1 MKSNLNMNKKVLF
14 KIIATAVI
22 GLFLS
27 GLKAQPFNIN
37 TLNAHASWGFGGNDR
52 VVFESHSIRTI
63 ARYDSFVPALLN
75 FFEDA
80 EKSNLNLDS
89 LVAPVQMHYIIFKDG
104 KRKLTI
110 ENPEYSAK
118 EFDLEKEIQN
128 NNDSLPPNLVEIHD
142 VKHQMNIK
150 IYVVNPNNL
159 NKLKEMAIQY
169 RDSIGS
175 LSLKDR
181 TKPLDKT
188 ATIPWYLEPIIKKIE
203 AIPKLHFDHL
213 YLNYF
218 MFCKDLKEFIEPNER
233 QTTYGLFIP
242 TYSYEYNAKELS
254 ERRAYSYVDP
264 IEPFVWSHSGIG
276 LMDKNLFL
284 HQNVEIALFTHFKN
298 DLPTV
303 KFYTNIGLLG
313 FTEQQNSNS
322 NQMVLNSCYETLLGF
337 KLNNLTP
344 QMKSE
349 KELRVVGL
357 ELGMFFKEESSK
369 STLLPTSGYVLK
381 CYKQWGN
388 FRLNGGI
395 YQSKSSVAG
404 FVTIEIYDFF
414 HRHGYVS
421 RD

>member
-1 MKSNLNMNKKVLF
+1 MNTKVIF
-14 KIIATAVI
+14 NIIATAVI
-22 GLFLS
+22 GLFSS
-27 GLKAQPFNIN
+27 GLNAQPFNIN
-37 TLNAHASWGFGGNDR
+37 TLKARASWSFGGNDR

-80 EKSNLNLDS
+80 ENSNLNLDS
-89 LVAPVQMHYIIFKDG
+89 LVAPVQMHYMIFKDG

-118 EFDLEKEIQN
+118 EFDLEKEVQN
-128 NNDSLPPNLVEIHD
+128 NNDSLPANLVEIHD

-150 IYVVNPNNL
+150 IYVGNPTNL
-159 NKLKEMAIQY
+159 NKLKDMAIQY

-175 LSLKDR
+175 LSMEDR
-181 TKPLDKT
+181 TKPSDKT
-188 ATIPWYLEPIIKKIE
+188 EAIPWYLEPIIKKIE
-203 AIPKLHFDHL
+203 AIPRGYFDHL
-213 YLNYF
+213 YMNYF
-218 MFCKDLKEFIEPNER
+218 MFCMNLKEFIEPNER
-233 QTTYGLFIP
+233 QSTYGLFIP

-254 ERRAYSYVDP
+254 ERRAYSYADP
-264 IEPFVWSHSGIG
+264 IEPFVWSHAGIG
-276 LMDKNLFL
+276 LMDRNLFL

-303 KFYTNIGLLG
+303 KSYTNIGLLG

-395 YQSKSSVAG
+395 YQNKSSVAG